1 MTIQISLLNRIL
13 RRGILM
19 VIALSVASATAFVV
33 PSHSG
38 CRPLVRWDTPTTTL
52 FEPVLR
58 SSNSRAKL
66 DLRAVF
72 DPTHVSNVD
81 MTPDIMN
88 GAIALLAQD
97 SLAAAEEQAQS
108 HGTAVVVFVIGLIP
122 FGWATVEFWRRIA
135 VGASFGT
142 GKEAVTITIGED
154 DAPQS
159 SRGRQVLG
167 KGALVIAYVLF
178 AIAAGSIGLALYSV
192 ISAPLLQQ

>member
-1 MTIQISLLNRIL
+1 MSIQISLLNRIL
-13 RRGILM
+13 RWDILM
-19 VIALSVASATAFVV
+19 VIALLAASVAAFVV
-33 PSHSG
+33 PNHSG
-38 CRPLVRWDTPTTTL
+38 CRPLVRWGTPTTTL

-58 SSNSRAKL
+58 SSNSRATL

-72 DPTHVSNVD
+72 DPTHMLNVD

-97 SLAAAEEQAQS
+97 SLDTAQEAQS
-108 HGTAVVVFVIGLIP
+108 HGTSVVVFVIGLIP

-192 ISAPLLQQ
+192 ISAPLPQQ